1 MRTKIGLL
9 LFIFTLISTILYFSF
24 MEQNTYS
31 IIYNDG
37 PHIIDINDT
46 TWKLIKIEQ
55 TSEKTSSPEIN
66 LYSKTVSKKDYLNH
80 FLGIVQND
88 YSTSNN
94 QVSKFSNV
102 DSIFCVG
109 DVHGNLEAL
118 TLLLQNNKI
127 IDDSLNWSFGK
138 GHLVFCGDV
147 FDRGDKVTECL
158 WLIYKLEQ
166 QANKNGGY
174 VHFLLGNHEVM
185 VLKGDL
191 RYLHKKYKYIQ
202 TTLGIQYSFLFN
214 NNTVLGKWL
223 RTKNSVIQL
232 NDAIF
237 LHGGLHPNNI
247 TMNMDINKI
256 NKFIHC
262 YLNDID
268 FNDTIRF
275 LINLKGPLWYRGYL
289 KSDENYPLISNRE
302 VDDLLRHFN
311 VNKIVFAHTSVN
323 KIETLNQGKLIA
335 VDVPMTIENSE
346 GLFICRN
353 KYYSVNIIGEKLQE
367 FQY

>member
-9 LFIFTLISTILYFSF
+9 LFIVTLISVTLYFTF
-24 MEQNTYS
+24 MEQNNYS

-37 PHIIDINDT
+37 PHIFDINDT
-46 TWKLIKIEQ
+46 IVKLIEIRQ
-55 TSEKTSSPEIN
+55 TSEKTSSPDIN
-66 LYSKTVSKKDYLNH
+66 LNFKTVSKNDYLNR
-80 FLGIVQND
+80 FLGIAQNN
-88 YSTSNN
+88 YKPSILP
-94 QVSKFSNV
+94 VSRFSNV

-166 QANKNGGY
+166 QANKNRGY

-191 RYLHKKYKYIQ
+191 RYLNKKYKYIQ
-202 TTLGIQYSFLFN
+202 TKLGIQYSYLFN

-232 NDAIF
+232 NDALF
-237 LHGGLHPNNI
+237 LHGGLHPDNI
-247 TMNMDINKI
+247 TMNIDINKI
-256 NKFIHC
+256 NQFIQC
-262 YLNDID
+262 YLNDKD

-275 LINLKGPLWYRGYL
+275 LINQKGPLWYRGYL
-289 KSDENYPLISNRE
+289 KSDENYPLISNSE
-302 VDDLLRHFN
+302 VDDLLKHFN
-311 VNKIVFAHTSVN
+311 VNKIVFAHTTVN
-323 KIETLNQGKLIA
+323 NIESLNQGKLIA
-335 VDVPMTIENSE
+335 IDVPMTVENSE

-353 KYYSVNIIGEKLQE
+353 KYYSVNIRGEMLQV

>member
-1 MRTKIGLL
+1 MRKKIGLL
-9 LFIFTLISTILYFSF
+9 IFIATSVSVTLYFSL
-24 MEQNTYS
+24 MKQNNYS

-46 TWKLIKIEQ
+46 IVKLIEIRQ
-55 TSEKTSSPEIN
+55 TSEKTSSPDIN
-66 LYSKTVSKKDYLNH
+66 LYFKTVNKNDYLNSYLH
-80 FLGIVQND
+80 NN
-88 YSTSNN
+88 YKPSNLS
-94 QVSKFSNV
+94 VSKFFNV

-127 IDDSLNWSFGK
+127 IDDRLNWRFGK

-174 VHFLLGNHEVM
+174 VHFLLGNHEIM

-202 TTLGIQYSFLFN
+202 SKLGIQYSFFFN
-214 NNTVLGKWL
+214 NNTVLGEWL

-232 NDAIF
+232 NDALF
-237 LHGGLHPNNI
+237 LHGGLHPDNI
-247 TMNMDINKI
+247 TMNIDINDI
-256 NKFIHC
+256 NQFIRC

-275 LINLKGPLWYRGYL
+275 LINQKGSLWYRGYL
-289 KSDENYPLISNRE
+289 TSDENYPLISNSE
-302 VDDLLRHFN
+302 VDDLLKHFN
-311 VNKIVFAHTSVN
+311 VNKIVFAHTTVN
-323 KIETLNQGKLIA
+323 NIKSLNQGKLIA
-335 VDVPMTIENSE
+335 VDVPMTVENSE
-346 GLFICRN
+346 GLVINRN
-353 KYYSVNIIGEKLQE
+353 KYYSVNISGKKLQE

>member
-1 MRTKIGLL
+1 MRKKIGLL
-9 LFIFTLISTILYFSF
+9 IFIVTSVSVTLYFSF
-24 MEQNTYS
+24 VEQNNYS

-46 TWKLIKIEQ
+46 TVKSMEIRQ

-66 LYSKTVSKKDYLNH
+66 LYFKTANKNDYLNSY
-80 FLGIVQND
+80 LGLEQNN
-88 YSTSNN
+88 YQPSNLS
-94 QVSKFSNV
+94 VSQFSNV

-127 IDDSLNWSFGK
+127 IDDRLNWSFGK

-174 VHFLLGNHEVM
+174 VHFLLGNHEM
-185 VLKGDL
+185 MALKGDL

-202 TTLGIQYSFLFN
+202 SKLEIQYSFLFN

-223 RTKNSVIQL
+223 RTKNSIIQI
-232 NDAIF
+232 NDALF
-237 LHGGLHPNNI
+237 LHGGLHPDNI
-247 TMNMDINKI
+247 TMNIDINDI
-256 NKFIHC
+256 NQSIRR
-262 YLNDID
+262 YLNDTD

-275 LINLKGPLWYRGYL
+275 LISRKGPLWYRGYL
-289 KSDENYPLISNRE
+289 KSDEIYPLISDSE
-302 VDDLLRHFN
+302 VDDLLQHFN
-311 VNKIVFAHTSVN
+311 VNKIVFAHTTVN
-323 KIETLNQGKLIA
+323 NIESLNHGKLIA
-335 VDVPMTIENSE
+335 VDVPMTVENSE
-346 GLFICRN
+346 GLVINRN
-353 KYYSVNIIGEKLQE
+353 KYYSVNISGEKLQE